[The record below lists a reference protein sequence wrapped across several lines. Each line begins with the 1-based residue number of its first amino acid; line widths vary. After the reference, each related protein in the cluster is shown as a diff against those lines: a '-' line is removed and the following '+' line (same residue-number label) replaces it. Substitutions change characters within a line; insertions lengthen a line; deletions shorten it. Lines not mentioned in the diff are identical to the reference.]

1 MKIIDCFWE
10 LKNLDSRVVEISID
24 KEDILDVDEL
34 LEGINNYDYAV
45 VRVPTNRVDVNIKL
59 AELSFTFIECQYRI
73 SKSLQSFDFSN
84 PLVKRIIPKIQ
95 FKEIRD
101 RNDLEIILSQMTEN
115 MFSSDRITLDQNL
128 GPKYGLRRYSNWL
141 VTEFENNTSKILL
154 AYYKNNP
161 VGFSMYRE
169 CCNNVEAL
177 LGGLFEKY
185 QALGLGILTPSI
197 LFLYSLTGE
206 EHKFDKMITSISS
219 NNMPVIEWYNY
230 LGFNLLNTTYVYVKH
245 IK

>member
-10 LKNLDSRVVEISID
+10 LKNLDRRVVEISID
-24 KEDILDVDEL
+24 KEDIFDVDEF

-45 VRVPTNRVDVNIKL
+45 VRVPANRVDINSIL
-59 AELSFTFIECQYRI
+59 AELSFTFFECQYRI

-95 FKEIRD
+95 FKEITD
-101 RNDLEIILSQMTEN
+101 SSDLEIILSQMTEN
-115 MFSSDRITLDQNL
+115 MFSSDRITLDPRL
-128 GPKYGLRRYSNWL
+128 GPNYGLRRYSNWL
-141 VTEFENNTSKILL
+141 ETEFANNTSKIIL

-169 CCNNVEAL
+169 CGNNVEAL

-197 LFLYSLTGE
+197 LFLYSLTRE
-206 EHKFDKMITSISS
+206 EQKFDKMITSISS